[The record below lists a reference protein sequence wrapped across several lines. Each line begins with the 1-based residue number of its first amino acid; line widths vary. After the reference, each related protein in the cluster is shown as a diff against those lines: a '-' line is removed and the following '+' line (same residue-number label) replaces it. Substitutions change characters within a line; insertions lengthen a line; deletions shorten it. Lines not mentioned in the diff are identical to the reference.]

1 MFYMLK
7 FKTKDR
13 KRLMYAAMEYM
24 GLSLCLIL
32 VVNVLSVACFD
43 DDMENISIGASGSNL
58 SAQQTAPAFYNH
70 LLEGVAN
77 LTVYIAEA
85 GTDSPDCIHKDIVS
99 PCRTIQHAYSETMMQ
114 ITNITEYIKFVF
126 MDDRY
131 NMTGALILNRE
142 AKFLKNMEFT
152 STLRTN
158 ITGMNEEAV
167 FWIGCNTTSSQPCIS
182 YDVEF
187 SNLNFRHFSCELPA
201 VVVVFNINHLSLHDC
216 SFYQNNRS
224 AINLLDTSVVLDR
237 VEFSDNS
244 GNANFKGHGVKVS
257 SSFPLS
263 NFSNGGAVAF
273 VFRDGN
279 CKFVN
284 ISSCSFISN
293 SAADNLQLPY
303 VGHSLTDTQ
312 FPRVGGGVLILFMGN
327 CTDVHVTFVT
337 SKFLGNTAY
346 GGGAVAIISEFNASA
361 NKVSFIHCKFLRNVA
376 KSTAGAILFS
386 SWDFA
391 ERNVLIIIRCII
403 HFNKAMYS
411 GAVKYIINIVQSR
424 NGAGPSVLGLEIIHS
439 SICGNIA
446 ETGSAVH
453 IITSAF
459 TDRQK
464 LSPARIVDSVFCQH
478 DCAGRNNK
486 KESVSQYGGTI
497 LIHNFDLIFIG
508 KNEIKDNKAACGL
521 FASNANIHV
530 NGTLNITRNVA
541 SYSGG
546 GMVLADT
553 SHLILYPRS
562 HLRFEENN
570 AAARGGALAVFSI
583 GMPNVTYIYNPY
595 CFLQYSIPN
604 QPYSKWDVS
613 RKLFI

>member
-1 MFYMLK
+1 MLK
-7 FKTKDR
+7 SETKNC
-13 KRLMYAAMEYM
+13 KRFMYAAMECM
-24 GLSLCLIL
+24 GRFLCLII
-32 VVNVLSVACFD
+32 VVNLQSVACFD
-43 DDMENISIGASGSNL
+43 DDIKDLSVGASGSDF
-58 SAQQTAPAFYNH
+58 SAQLNASALYNH
-70 LLEGVAN
+70 LLDGASN

-85 GTDSPDCIHKDIVS
+85 GTNSPDCIHSGKVS
-99 PCRTIQHAYSETMMQ
+99 PCRTIQHAYNETMVQ
-114 ITNITEYIKFVF
+114 ITNVTEYIKFVF
-126 MDDRY
+126 MNDRY
-131 NMTGALILNRE
+131 NLTGALILNRE
-142 AKFLKNMEFT
+142 AKFVKNIEFT

-158 ITGMNEEAV
+158 ITGICEDAV
-167 FWIGCNTTSSQPCIS
+167 FWIGCNTTSTFPCIS

-187 SNLNFRHFSCELPA
+187 SNLNFKQFSCKLPA
-201 VVVVFNINHLSLHDC
+201 VLVVFNINYLSLHDC

-224 AINLLDTSVVLDR
+224 AINLLDTSVVLHKVD
-237 VEFSDNS
+237 FSDNS
-244 GNANFKGHGVKVS
+244 GNANFKGQGVKIS

-273 VFRDGN
+273 VFRDGHR
-279 CKFVN
+279 KFVN
-284 ISSCSFISN
+284 ISSCSFFSN
-293 SAADNLQLPY
+293 SAAVNLELPY

-312 FPRVGGGVLILFMGN
+312 FPRVGGGVLLLFMGN
-327 CTDVHVTFVT
+327 CTDVYVTFVT
-337 SKFLGNTAY
+337 SNFFGNTAY
-346 GGGAVAIISEFNASA
+346 AGGAVAIISEFKASA
-361 NKVSFIHCKFLRNVA
+361 NNVSFINCKFLYNVA
-376 KSTAGAILFS
+376 KFTAGAILFS

-391 ERNVLIIIRCII
+391 ERNILIIIGCTI
-403 HFNKAMYS
+403 HLNKAMYS
-411 GAVKYIINIVQSR
+411 GAVKYVINIVQSR
-424 NGAGPSVLGLEIIHS
+424 NGMGPSVLGLEIINS
-439 SICGNIA
+439 SVCGNIA

-478 DCAGRNNK
+478 DCAGDNNK

-497 LIHNFDLIFIG
+497 LIHNFDLVFIG
-508 KNEIKDNKAACGL
+508 NNEIKNNKAACGL

-530 NGTLNITRNVA
+530 NGSLNITRNVA

-553 SHLILYPRS
+553 SHLILYPGS

-570 AAARGGALAVFSI
+570 AGARGGALAVFSI

-613 RKLFI
+613 RQL